1 MDQTVDAFRLDGIV
15 GSHPIEVDVGHA
27 REIDEIFDA
36 ISYRKGASIIRMLE
50 SYIGASVFQVRAHNC
65 LCYLGNTR

>member
-1 MDQTVDAFRLDGIV
+1 V
-15 GSHPIEVDVGHA
+15 EVGHA